1 MYHNIRCPHCGY
13 VFATEE
19 SNQMSEQRAHD
30 WRLIITNPPHFI
42 REHCSI
48 CGQERDPELKKI
60 SR

>member
-1 MYHNIRCPHCGY
+1 M
-13 VFATEE
+13 FATEE